1 METDCDLDQCCG
13 KRDLCLLV
21 GLVVPDRIQI
31 RAIGFGE
38 SVRPKSL
45 DAIQLSVENLGVHLI
60 FTKSKEGGKPGWFP
74 STGDNRLLVRSIA
87 EVFPNRVCGVLRT
100 QNAEAGF
107 QACLAAMEG
116 GVRTIEIT
124 KTVPS
129 CFDMIRGL
137 IATTG
142 GRYPVGVG
150 TVWDPGAVEEAK
162 EAGAS
167 FVVTPVVLPEIAS
180 ACREHDILCVLGA
193 LTPTEIYQARLAG
206 AAMVK
211 VFPIAPV
218 GGPRYIE
225 TLNGPLGGV
234 PFWVSGGVPI
244 EDIPAYLRLG
254 VRAVGLTGSLFPPEA
269 LAHRDMEG
277 IRRTAERAAAAAASA
292 LGD

>member
-1 METDCDLDQCCG
+1 
-13 KRDLCLLV
+13 
-21 GLVVPDRIQI
+21 
-31 RAIGFGE
+31 
-38 SVRPKSL
+38 
-45 DAIQLSVENLGVHLI
+45 
-60 FTKSKEGGKPGWFP
+60 
-74 STGDNRLLVRSIA
+74 VRSIA

-142 GRYPVGVG
+142 GRFPVGVG

-167 FVVTPVVLPEIAS
+167 FVVTPVVLPEVAA
-180 ACREHDILCVLGA
+180 ACRDHDILCVLGA
-193 LTPTEIYQARLAG
+193 LTPTEIYQARVAG

-211 VFPIAPV
+211 VFPVAPV
-218 GGPRYIE
+218 GGPRYME

-244 EDIPAYLRLG
+244 EDIAAYLRLG

-277 IRRTAERAAAAAASA
+277 IRRNAERAAAAAASA